1 MAQGEITRV
10 ANNGEDLMNYRYSI
24 KGCINLTLF
33 ASLLTVS
40 YLSIGTSVVAQDEVA
55 LEGFDLPLTI
65 GIYQAPPGYREN
77 IRELDQNRGIISSDD
92 EWVSFFDAG
101 VWSFFLKSPEEID
114 FLGKLP
120 KEIF

>member
-1 MAQGEITRV
+1 MARKITRV

-55 LEGFDLPLTI
+55 LEVLRSAAHNWNLSGTAWL
-65 GIYQAPPGYREN
+65 
-77 IRELDQNRGIISSDD
+77 
-92 EWVSFFDAG
+92 
-101 VWSFFLKSPEEID
+101 
-114 FLGKLP
+114 
-120 KEIF
+120 